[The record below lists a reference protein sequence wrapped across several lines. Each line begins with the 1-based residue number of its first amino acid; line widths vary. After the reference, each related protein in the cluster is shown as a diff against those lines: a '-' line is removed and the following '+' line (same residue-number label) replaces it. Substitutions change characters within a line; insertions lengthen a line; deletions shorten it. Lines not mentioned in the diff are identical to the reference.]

1 MTVSLV
7 KGQKVNLTKD
17 NAGLQHLHVGL
28 GWDVGGFEG
37 AKFDLD
43 ASAFLLGSNG
53 KVRSDND
60 FIYYNNLKSGNG
72 SIYSMGDN
80 RTGEGDGDD
89 EVLKID
95 LTNVPSD
102 VDKIV
107 FAVTIYEAEKNH
119 QNFGMV
125 NSAFI
130 RILNED
136 TNEEILKYDL
146 SEDLSIEDGAI
157 FGELYRHDGEWKFT
171 AVGSGYQS
179 GLAAMGSA
187 FGVNL

>member
-28 GWDVGGFEG
+28 GWDVSGFSG
-37 AKFDLD
+37 TQFDLD
-43 ASAFLLGSNG
+43 ASAFLLGTDG
-53 KVRSDND
+53 KVRTDED
-60 FIYYNNLKSGNG
+60 FIYYNNPKPGNG
-72 SIYSMGDN
+72 SVFSKGDN
-80 RTGEGDGDD
+80 RSGEGEGDD

-95 LTNVPSD
+95 LPNVPGD
-102 VDKIV
+102 VSKIV

-130 RILNED
+130 RIINED
-136 TNEEILKYDL
+136 TNEELLKYDL

-157 FGELYRHDGEWKFT
+157 FGELYRHNGEWKFT
-171 AVGSGYQS
+171 AVGAGYQG
-179 GLAAMGSA
+179 GLAAMGAA

>member
-17 NAGLQHLHVGL
+17 NAGLHHLHVGL
-28 GWDVGGFEG
+28 GWDVSGVEG

-60 FIYYNNLKSGNG
+60 FIYYNNLKPGNG

-80 RTGEGDGDD
+80 RTGEGEGDD

-171 AVGSGYQS
+171 AVGSGYQG
-179 GLAAMGSA
+179 GLGAMGSA